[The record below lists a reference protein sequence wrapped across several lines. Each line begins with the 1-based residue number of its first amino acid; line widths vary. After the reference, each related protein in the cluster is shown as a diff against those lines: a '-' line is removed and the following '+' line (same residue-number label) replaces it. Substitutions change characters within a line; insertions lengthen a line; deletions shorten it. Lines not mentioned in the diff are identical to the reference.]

1 MTALPMSNASL
12 SIEGGRVGVTVKVAR
27 DSPVLRVAR
36 DALEGAFPGLLCHLL
51 DVILLASSSRRQV
64 RSVTDRLEVGT
75 WKGHAS
81 ELSVQLR
88 DDLACSH
95 GGASRSRDDVTGSLW
110 AVMPQLPR
118 GTVPSLVGGSDGTDG
133 TESRIVIL
141 STVLGSSWMVL
152 ARGAK

>member
-1 MTALPMSNASL
+1 M
-12 SIEGGRVGVTVKVAR
+12 E
-27 DSPVLRVAR
+27 
-36 DALEGAFPGLLCHLL
+36 
-51 DVILLASSSRRQV
+51 
-64 RSVTDRLEVGT
+64 
-75 WKGHAS
+75 GHAS

-88 DDLACSH
+88 DDLAYSH

-110 AVMPQLPR
+110 AVVPQLPR
-118 GTVPSLVGGSDGTDG
+118 GTVHRLVGGSDG